1 MVKSR
6 VKKESWEGLEQLN
19 EHEYGQLNRR
29 ASLLE
34 QKEAGTES
42 IYKTV

>member
-1 MVKSR
+1 MVKSG
-6 VKKESWEGLEQLN
+6 VKNESWEGQEQLN
-19 EHEYGQLNRR
+19 EHEYGQLSEN

-42 IYKTV
+42 FYKTI